1 MSEENN
7 QTSLANTEQEAIPTE
22 NFFTLQGY
30 QVPGVS
36 AALFCE
42 LIRELNEIFLVSET
56 QIAES
61 AAYSTSMVIR
71 HALGLSAEGGIVSI
85 IADDSLQ
92 GRIALNAGRYLRH
105 AGAAC
110 HALVYGTS
118 LSDEFERTARAL
130 EVLEVP
136 IHRAKSS
143 GRIATWLETSVQ
155 RSQHMLIGLHHEQ
168 GKDVLPDLQLINEA
182 ICPAHTISAPPG
194 IDPDTGKASPGAI
207 FASSTLSLGVPLNG
221 LYQARQYVGRHYVCD
236 ISLSAR
242 VLDQDG
248 HSHPLFADQP
258 VQVLLPELP
267 QKSH

>member
-1 MSEENN
+1 MSEQKE
-7 QTSLANTEQEAIPTE
+7 QTTIPEDKQEAILTE

-36 AALFCE
+36 AALFEE
-42 LIRELNEIFLVSET
+42 LLRELKETFLVSET

-118 LSDEFERTARAL
+118 LSEDFERAARAL

-136 IHRAKSS
+136 IHKAKSS
-143 GRIATWLETSVQ
+143 ERIATWLETSVQ
-155 RSQHMLIGLHHEQ
+155 RSQHMLIGLHYA
-168 GKDVLPDLQLINEA
+168 KATNALSDLQLINEA
-182 ICPAHTISAPPG
+182 ICPAHAISAPPG
-194 IDPDTGKASPGAI
+194 IDPDTGKAAPGAI

-242 VLDQDG
+242 VLDQEG
-248 HSHPLFADQP
+248 SSHPLFADQP

-267 QKSH
+267 PKSH